1 MASNKEEREIEKF
14 IRPIRCLYSDYA
26 MTIDKF
32 KDEHGVLLNNYELE
46 DLGEDVEYKLY
57 AEFSKD
63 GDGELARELVQTW
76 ICDNRLEI
84 TNCIHIALNN
94 RKQAFC
100 DWFRDSEQYTSPD
113 ELLLYCLGRQNRLHV
128 SIFNT
133 KYVWSTLANHI
144 RYDYSEILEHSQI
157 ILVFLGE
164 RHYAIFRKKG
174 NPVHDESSS
183 KSNKTSRGRSRG
195 RGRGSN
201 TRMTTKKK
209 TVCRSSNKKSQSVSP
224 VGKHSQTLKS
234 ARKERF
240 GIGSKSLAEVDVEKY
255 GRGKRRKG
263 QTIDYLKLNDGEE
276 DLDSTPVP
284 PKKIKHVPVHSGPM
298 PHRQSAQKQV
308 TESPVVTTLSTVKSK
323 KSTEE
328 EPAKNT
334 QTAATDDSL
343 FGVQDGV
350 SSNLA
355 ANEKLIGVPDSATL
369 TATTEIPTTSTSSCV
384 PTSTVGV
391 NDAFLGVSEVDD
403 LFLPDLGFSNEPTT
417 VDVLNQN
424 LNANVEP
431 TQDIASTED
440 EQDAVDTLLSL
451 SNVREIPPSANT
463 DIDTEFGPEDNS
475 MLVPIGGQAICEDI
489 ALTES
494 RLGQLEV
501 DSEIARMIALE
512 EHTNLEKSDSCKQPT
527 SLIGVPDQKVSA
539 QPSKDSSI
547 VQSDQPS
554 IQSNALLGVP
564 LDPSEAQPVEDP
576 TPTHI
581 SDNTQPSDST
591 PSGNKGARPKTGTK
605 QQSEHTTG
613 KKVREE
619 HLKVNFMAYVETIL
633 RTEHTNV
640 RCVGSLN
647 AAWNL

>member
-1 MASNKEEREIEKF
+1 M
-14 IRPIRCLYSDYA
+14 
-26 MTIDKF
+26 
-32 KDEHGVLLNNYELE
+32 
-46 DLGEDVEYKLY
+46 
-57 AEFSKD
+57 
-63 GDGELARELVQTW
+63 
-76 ICDNRLEI
+76 
-84 TNCIHIALNN
+84 
-94 RKQAFC
+94 
-100 DWFRDSEQYTSPD
+100 
-113 ELLLYCLGRQNRLHV
+113 
-128 SIFNT
+128 
-133 KYVWSTLANHI
+133 
-144 RYDYSEILEHSQI
+144 
-157 ILVFLGE
+157 
-164 RHYAIFRKKG
+164 
-174 NPVHDESSS
+174 
-183 KSNKTSRGRSRG
+183 
-195 RGRGSN
+195 
-201 TRMTTKKK
+201 
-209 TVCRSSNKKSQSVSP
+209 
-224 VGKHSQTLKS
+224 
-234 ARKERF
+234 
-240 GIGSKSLAEVDVEKY
+240 
-255 GRGKRRKG
+255 
-263 QTIDYLKLNDGEE
+263 NDGEE

-284 PKKIKHVPVHSGPM
+284 PKKIKHVPVRSGPM
-298 PHRQSAQKQV
+298 LHRQSVQKQV

-323 KSTEE
+323 KSTKE
-328 EPAKNT
+328 EPAKIS

-343 FGVQDGV
+343 LGIQDGLP
-350 SSNLA
+350 SNLV
-355 ANEKLIGVPDSATL
+355 ANEKLIGVLDSATL

-451 SNVREIPPSANT
+451 SNVCEIPPSANT

-489 ALTES
+489 APTES

-501 DSEIARMIALE
+501 DSEIAHMTALE
-512 EHTNLEKSDSCKQPT
+512 EHTNLEKSDSCKQSST
-527 SLIGVPDQKVSA
+527 SLIGVPEQKVSA

-554 IQSNALLGVP
+554 TQSNALLGIP

-581 SDNTQPSDST
+581 SDNTQPSVSA

-613 KKVREE
+613 KKGSRGAFKSQLYGLRRNHPKDKAYKCQVCGKSKRSMESLNE
-619 HLKVNFMAYVETIL
+619 HHCRNHDPQMCGVCGKMFDLVTTLSHHMYSHYTSKHYCDKCDFHCFFKCELEAHKIEHRDQPSFQCMYPKCSRWFKRKGELSLHVETHRKIWYDCKKCDFSTKLQKYLKEHEKSHLKKNEELPYACDICGDRFMWRSGCLKDI
-633 RTEHTNV
+633 RKRNIPV
-640 RCVGSLN
+640 RRLE
-647 AAWNL
+647 